1 MKLLRGQVS
10 KEKLYLLFELVD
22 RLGEKTKHALEDHLC
37 SGHPEGTSAI
47 LNDLDRSN
55 FRKSL
60 ENLRKKATI
69 AENIGKLDHHKKV
82 LL

>member
-10 KEKLYLLFELVD
+10 KEKLYLLFELID
-22 RLGEKTKHALEDHLC
+22 RLGEKTRYALEDHLC
-37 SGHPEGTSAI
+37 KGLREGVAAS

-69 AENIGKLDHHKKV
+69 AENIGKLDHHKKES
-82 LL
+82 